1 MGLFPRES
9 LIIYIFKRGIRPF
22 SARIHWGVSNQTR
35 PVPNRLQLL
44 FCSRVMGEF
53 QPDPRPHHPDP
64 LSFDTVLLQNMGHRG
79 HDHVFSHASSCVL
92 VFRLLCH
99 WFFCRFRVVSPIACG
114 IPGVG
119 AECSPWLASRS
130 LPNCLQG
137 ECPVPNPSQCY
148 AWFSFTS
155 TTMTRKPC

>member
-35 PVPNRLQLL
+35 PVPKRLQLR
-44 FCSRVMGEF
+44 FCSRVMGDF

-64 LSFDTVLLQNMGHRG
+64 LSVDTVLLQNMGHPATIMFCFMRT
-79 HDHVFSHASSCVL
+79 HVCWCFVCCVIC
-92 VFRLLCH
+92 VFADSVL
-99 WFFCRFRVVSPIACG
+99 FTPIASG
-114 IPGVG
+114 FPGVG
-119 AECSPWLASRS
+119 CSSWLGLRS
-130 LPNCLQG
+130 VQKGQQG
-137 ECPVPNPSQCY
+137 EFPVPAPSQCY

-155 TTMTRKPC
+155 TTMPRKPC